1 MNNHSFKVL
10 EFDKLKEEV
19 SNYAYIDETKENILE
34 LTPIKEV
41 GPLRRE
47 LETTLHFY
55 ELLKYDGGV
64 ELAGIKDIRNLVKK
78 IELIGTYFYPEDLNI
93 LKKNLRVF
101 RLAKTKFEE
110 LSDKYRTLYMKTK
123 DIPTYKGVEDLI
135 EKAIDESGEITDDAS
150 PDIRDIRRHKRNISD
165 NIKHKFD
172 DIMSNPSYAKAIQE
186 RIVTIRE
193 GRSVIPIKA
202 DFKGVIKGI
211 EHDRSSTGQTIFIEP
226 LSIVSLN
233 NKMRELEV
241 REREEIK
248 KILLRLTDLVRLNKD
263 GIEQIAA
270 IILELDM
277 LYAKSTYALENN
289 CVKANIVEKEI
300 LNIVKGRHP
309 FIPKDEV
316 VPLTFS
322 IGRDF
327 DIMLITGP
335 NTGGKT
341 VALKTAGLLSLM
353 ALSGM
358 LIPAD
363 EKTEIG
369 MFTGIYADIGD
380 EQSIEQNLSSF
391 SGHLK
396 NVQEILEEV
405 NKGSLVLLD
414 ELGSGTDPMEGSAF
428 AMAVIDHM
436 KDKKVKSIIST
447 HFSEVKAYGYNEVG
461 VESASMEF
469 NAETLS
475 PTYRLLLGI
484 PGESNALKI
493 ARRLGLSPEII
504 ERAEKYISEED
515 KKVENMIISIKEKSN
530 QLEIMEEEVAKLKEQ
545 AKIFKEE
552 YEEKLR
558 RIELEKNDIIKSA
571 YEQSDALVKEAQA
584 KAKALIEKIRKDES
598 KKEELKATE
607 KSLNMLRQA
616 IREDKKKTVVE
627 KKKVIKNLDIVKG
640 EKVYIKSLTGEAVVI
655 KVDKNKG
662 TAQVQAGIL
671 KLVVPFDDIKKLEA
685 KKVKKTT
692 KAFVSSRS
700 NAKSEIDLRGKM
712 VDDAIHELEEYL
724 DRAMLSGYN
733 EVYII
738 HGKGTGALRKGIQNF
753 LKSSRYI
760 ESYRDANQNEGGLG
774 CTVAQLK

>member
-1 MNNHSFKVL
+1 MNNHSLKVL
-10 EFDKLKEEV
+10 EFDKLKAELAE
-19 SNYAYIDETKENILE
+19 YAYIDKTKENIMGLKPYRDSTE
-34 LTPIKEV
+34 LK
-41 GPLRRE
+41 RE
-47 LETTLHFY
+47 LDSTMHFF
-55 ELLKYDGGV
+55 ELLKYDGGI
-64 ELAGIKDIRNLVKK
+64 ELSGIKDMEGLIKK
-78 IELIGTYFYPEDLNI
+78 IELVGTYFYPEDLLI
-93 LKKNLRVF
+93 IRKNLRVF

-110 LSDKYRTLYMKTK
+110 LQDKYRSLYLKTK
-123 DIPTYKGVEDLI
+123 DVPTFKGIEDLI
-135 EKAIDESGEITDDAS
+135 DKSIEDNGEIADTAS
-150 PDIRDIRRHKRNISD
+150 PEIRDIRRHKRNISD
-165 NIKHKFD
+165 NIKSKFD
-172 DIMSNPSYAKAIQE
+172 GILNNPTYAKAIQE
-186 RIVTIRE
+186 KIVTIRD
-193 GRSVIPIKA
+193 GRHVIPIKA

-211 EHDRSSTGQTIFIEP
+211 EHDRSATGQTVFIEP
-226 LSIVSLN
+226 LTIVSLN

-241 REREEIK
+241 REREEVK

-263 GIEQIAA
+263 GINQIANV
-270 IILELDM
+270 ILELDM
-277 LYAKSTYALENN
+277 YYAKAMYGIENN
-289 CVKANIVEKEI
+289 CVRATITEKEK
-300 LNIVKGRHP
+300 LNLIKARHP

-322 IGRDF
+322 IGKDY

-341 VALKTAGLLSLM
+341 VALKTAGLLALM

-396 NVQEILEEV
+396 NVQEILESV

-428 AMAVIDHM
+428 AMAVIDYL

-447 HFSEVKAYGYNEVG
+447 HYSEVKAYGYNEEG

-469 NAETLS
+469 NSETLS

-493 ARRLGLSPEII
+493 AKRLGLSKEII
-504 ERAEKYISEED
+504 DRAEKYISEED
-515 KKVENMIISIKEKSN
+515 KKVESMISSIKEKSN
-530 QLEIMEEEVAKLKEQ
+530 KLESMEEEITKLKEQ
-545 AKIFKEE
+545 AEIFKAE
-552 YEEKLR
+552 YEDKLR
-558 RIELEKNDIIKSA
+558 RVEAEKNDIIKSA
-571 YEQSDALVKEAQA
+571 YEESDKLVKDAQA
-584 KAKALIEKIRKDES
+584 KAKALIEKIKKDEN

-616 IREDKKKTVVE
+616 IRKDREKTIKKEAKIIN
-627 KKKVIKNLDIVKG
+627 KIKLTKG
-640 EKVYIKSLTGEAVVI
+640 EKVYIKSLNGEAQVLKI
-655 KVDKNKG
+655 DEGKG

-671 KLVVPFDDIKKLEA
+671 KLVVSFDDIKKLEVKKA
-685 KKVKKTT
+685 KKQV
-692 KAFVSSRS
+692 KAFVSTRS
-700 NAKSEIDLRGKM
+700 SAKSEIDLRGRM

-738 HGKGTGALRKGIQNF
+738 HGKGTGMLRKGVQNF
-753 LKSSRYI
+753 LKTSRYI
-760 ESYRDANQNEGGLG
+760 ASYRDANQNEGGLG
-774 CTVAQLK
+774 CTVALLK

>member
-1 MNNHSFKVL
+1 MDRHSLKIL
-10 EFDKLKEEV
+10 EFDKLKENLAE
-19 SNYAYIDETKENILE
+19 YAYIDKTKAKILE
-34 LTPIKEV
+34 LE
-41 GPLRRE
+41 PLEDFASVKRE
-47 LETTLHFY
+47 LELTLQFF
-55 ELLKYDGGV
+55 EFLKYDGGL
-64 ELAGIKDIRNLVKK
+64 ELSGIRDIKHLIEK
-78 IELIGTYFYPEDLNI
+78 IELIGTYLYPEDLNI
-93 LKKNLRVF
+93 LKKNMRVF
-101 RLAKTKFEE
+101 RLAKGKIEE
-110 LSDKYRTLYMKTK
+110 VGDKYRNLYTKVK
-123 DIPTYKGVEDLI
+123 DIPTYKGIEDLI
-135 EKAIDESGEITDDAS
+135 EKAVDESGEITDEAS
-150 PDIRDIRRHKRNISD
+150 PDIRDIRRHKRNIAD

-172 DIMSNPSYAKAIQE
+172 DIMNSPTYAKAIQE
-186 RIVTIRE
+186 RIITIRD

-211 EHDRSSTGQTIFIEP
+211 EHDRSSSGQTVFIEP

-241 REREEIK
+241 REREETR
-248 KILLRLTDLVRLNKD
+248 KILLRMTDMVRLNKD
-263 GIEQIAA
+263 GLIALSEA
-270 IILELDM
+270 ILTLDI
-277 LYAKSTYALENN
+277 LYAKATYAIENN
-289 CVKANIVEKEI
+289 CNKPVILEKEV
-300 LNIVKGRHP
+300 LKFVNARHP

-316 VPLTFS
+316 VPLSFEL
-322 IGRDF
+322 GKDY

-369 MFTGIYADIGD
+369 MFSGIYADIGD

-391 SGHLK
+391 SAHLK
-396 NVQEILEEV
+396 NVQVILENV

-428 AMAVIDHM
+428 AMAVIDYL
-436 KDKKVKSIIST
+436 KEKKVKSIIST
-447 HFSEVKAYGYNEVG
+447 HYSEVKAYGYNEQG

-469 NAETLS
+469 NSDTLS

-493 ARRLGLSPEII
+493 AKRLGLSEKII

-515 KKVENMIISIKEKSN
+515 KKVENMILSIKEKSAR
-530 QLEIMEEEVAKLKEQ
+530 LEEMEIEVERLKEQ
-545 AKIFKEE
+545 ARIFKEE
-552 YEEKLR
+552 YEDKLR
-558 RIELEKNDIIKSA
+558 NIEKEKNDIIKEA
-571 YEQSDALVKEAQA
+571 YEKSDFVVKEAQA
-584 KAKALIEKIRKDES
+584 KAKALIEKIKKEDS

-616 IREDKKKTVVE
+616 MREE
-627 KKKVIKNLDIVKG
+627 KNQNIVQEKKVIKNLDIKKG
-640 EKVYIKSLTGEAVVI
+640 ETVYITSLTGEATVL
-655 KVDKNKG
+655 KVDKSKG

-671 KLVVPFDDIKKLEA
+671 KLVVSFDDIKKIEKKKLKPQISAVSA
-685 KKVKKTT
+685 K
-692 KAFVSSRS
+692 RS
-700 NAKSEIDLRGKM
+700 GAKSKIDLRGKM

-724 DRAMLSGYN
+724 DRAMLSGYH
-733 EVYII
+733 EVQIV

-753 LKSSRYI
+753 LKVSRYVN
-760 ESYRDANQNEGGLG
+760 SFRDANQDEGGLG
-774 CTVAQLK
+774 CTVVELK

>member
-1 MNNHSFKVL
+1 MNNHSLKVL
-10 EFDKLKEEV
+10 EFDKLKAELAE
-19 SNYAYIDETKENILE
+19 YAYIDKTKEKIMDLKPYRDSTE
-34 LTPIKEV
+34 LK
-41 GPLRRE
+41 RE
-47 LETTLHFY
+47 LDSTMHFF
-55 ELLKYDGGV
+55 ELLKYDGGI
-64 ELAGIKDIRNLVKK
+64 ELSGIKDMEDLIKK
-78 IELIGTYFYPEDLNI
+78 IELIGTYFYPEDLLI
-93 LKKNLRVF
+93 IRKNLRVF

-110 LSDKYRTLYMKTK
+110 LQDKYRSLYLKTK
-123 DIPTYKGVEDLI
+123 DVPTFKGIEDLI
-135 EKAIDESGEITDDAS
+135 DKSIEDNGEISDDAS
-150 PDIRDIRRHKRNISD
+150 PEIRDIRRHKRNISD
-165 NIKHKFD
+165 NIKSKFD
-172 DIMSNPSYAKAIQE
+172 GIINNPTYAKAIQE
-186 RIVTIRE
+186 KIVTIRD
-193 GRSVIPIKA
+193 GRHVIPIKA

-211 EHDRSSTGQTIFIEP
+211 EHDRSATGQTIFIEP
-226 LSIVSLN
+226 LTIVSLN

-263 GIEQIAA
+263 GINQIANV
-270 IILELDM
+270 ILELDM
-277 LYAKSTYALENN
+277 YYAKATYGIENN
-289 CVKANIVEKEI
+289 CVRAIITEKEK
-300 LNIVKGRHP
+300 LNLIKARHP

-322 IGRDF
+322 IGNGY

-341 VALKTAGLLSLM
+341 VALKTAGLLALM

-358 LIPAD
+358 LVPAD

-396 NVQEILEEV
+396 NVQEILESV

-428 AMAVIDHM
+428 AMAVIDYL

-447 HFSEVKAYGYNEVG
+447 HYSEVKAYGYNEEG

-469 NAETLS
+469 NSETLS

-493 ARRLGLSPEII
+493 AKRLGLSKEII
-504 ERAEKYISEED
+504 DRAEKYISEED
-515 KKVENMIISIKEKSN
+515 KKVESMISSIKEKSN
-530 QLEIMEEEVAKLKEQ
+530 KLEFMEEEISKLKEQ
-545 AKIFKEE
+545 AEIFKAE
-552 YEEKLR
+552 YEDKLR
-558 RIELEKNDIIKSA
+558 RVEAEKNDIIKSA
-571 YEQSDALVKEAQA
+571 YEESDKLVKDAQA
-584 KAKALIEKIRKDES
+584 KAKALIEKIKKDEN

-616 IREDKKKTVVE
+616 IRKDREKTIKKEAKI
-627 KKKVIKNLDIVKG
+627 IKNIKLTKG
-640 EKVYIKSLTGEAVVI
+640 EKVYIKSLNGEAQVL
-655 KVDKNKG
+655 KVDESKG

-671 KLVVPFDDIKKLEA
+671 KLVVSFDDIKKLEV
-685 KKVKKTT
+685 KKVKKQV
-692 KAFVSSRS
+692 KAFVSTRS
-700 NAKSEIDLRGKM
+700 SAKSEIDLRGRM
-712 VDDAIHELEEYL
+712 VDDAIHDLEEYL

-738 HGKGTGALRKGIQNF
+738 HGKGTGMLRKGVQNF
-753 LKSSRYI
+753 LKTSRYI